1 MEMVFDGREVHIS
14 ESMENTVLMWE
25 TLVQVKKNV
34 CEEKCRQDSFCS
46 LQGLLGRFGGWQ
58 IA

>member
-1 MEMVFDGREVHIS
+1 MEMVLDGREVHIS

-34 CEEKCRQDSFCS
+34 CEEDRTV
-46 LQGLLGRFGGWQ
+46 RR
-58 IA
+58 